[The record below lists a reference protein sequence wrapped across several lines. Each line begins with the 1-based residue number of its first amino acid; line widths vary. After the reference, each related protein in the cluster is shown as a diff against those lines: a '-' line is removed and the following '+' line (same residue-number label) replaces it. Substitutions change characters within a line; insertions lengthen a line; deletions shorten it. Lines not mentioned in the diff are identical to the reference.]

1 MLFVV
6 SCNDKKASVSKGGE
20 FFTLSFPKS
29 TLQKGERIAGIEV
42 TIIDGSVRAINYI
55 PYDWSINENII
66 YGGKVIVAGSA
77 GHGVGWID
85 SVTNY
90 NSFLLIKPWHDPKY
104 NYQLDIEA
112 KLSIAKEGQEGLQTK
127 ILKKKDLILEKL

>member
-6 SCNDKKASVSKGGE
+6 SCSDKKAPVSKDEE

-29 TLQKGERIAGIEV
+29 SLQKGERIAGVEITV
-42 TIIDGSVRAINYI
+42 FDGSVRAINYI
-55 PYDWSINENII
+55 PEDWSISENIV
-66 YGGKVIVAGSA
+66 YGGKVIVAGNA

-85 SVTNY
+85 SVTNFD
-90 NSFLLIKPWHDPKY
+90 SFLLIKPWHDPKY
-104 NYQLDIEA
+104 NYQFDIET
-112 KLSIAKEGQEGLQTK
+112 KLFIAKEGQEDLQIK